1 LQFLVFGFQAAYY
14 LPEFEFRQLKTAN
27 RKLGNQQRGFMS
39 ENCILI
45 IEDQEDL
52 AELYEA
58 TLKKAGYKV
67 RIAYTGEEGIA
78 EFRANGGDA
87 VMLDMTLPEMHG
99 SQVLREIRALD
110 TSVPVIVI
118 TGEEN
123 DQLREQCERL
133 GVHEYL
139 AKPVDYDLML
149 KAVKHALETPAEESE
164 IVSLRLTKRIVQ
176 ELTAIDQS
184 LERAITQL
192 VEERNENR
200 EPSYRTQKNQG

>member
-1 LQFLVFGFQAAYY
+1 
-14 LPEFEFRQLKTAN
+14 
-27 RKLGNQQRGFMS
+27 MS
-39 ENCILI
+39 EHCILI

-78 EFRANGGDA
+78 EFRADGADA
-87 VMLDMTLPEMHG
+87 LLLDMTLPEMHG
-99 SQVLREIRALD
+99 SEVLREIRTLNAA
-110 TSVPVIVI
+110 VPVIVI

-123 DQLREQCERL
+123 AQLREQCQRL

-149 KAVKHALETPAEESE
+149 EAISHALAAPAEEAE
-164 IVSLRLTKRIVQ
+164 MVTLRLPKHVIEQ
-176 ELTAIDQS
+176 LNAIDAN

-192 VEERNENR
+192 CEAR
-200 EPSYRTQKNQG
+200 KD